1 MQAFESGPRRT
12 ENFVVVM
19 GGLTDGLLPCGYVPP
34 LAKKAAASGWAT
46 VQAVMR
52 GSCERDLLHTRLLS
66 RLQKCCHL
74 QIASSGS
81 ERKGLTA

>member
-19 GGLTDGLLPCGYVPP
+19 GGLTDGLLPCGYVPA
-34 LAKKAAASGWAT
+34 LAKQSAASGWAT

-66 RLQKCCHL
+66 R
-74 QIASSGS
+74 
-81 ERKGLTA
+81 

>member
-1 MQAFESGPRRT
+1 MRLSLPRGVLTRMFAAPMQAFESGPRRT
-12 ENFVVVM
+12 EQFVVVM

-66 RLQKCCHL
+66 R
-74 QIASSGS
+74 
-81 ERKGLTA
+81 